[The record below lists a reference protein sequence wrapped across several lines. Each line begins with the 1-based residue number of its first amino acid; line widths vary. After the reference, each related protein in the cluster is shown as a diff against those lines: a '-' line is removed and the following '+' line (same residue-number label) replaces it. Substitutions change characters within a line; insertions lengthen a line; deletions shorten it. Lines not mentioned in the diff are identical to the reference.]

1 MGQQPPS
8 WDPYAQQDPRQQ
20 QTQPQYPPQQQ
31 PYGQQQPQ
39 DPSGQPDPG
48 QWQWQPSWPDQQPRS
63 PSFAPGPQYGTPPGQ
78 TAYQGQASYPRQQP
92 YEQQTYPPG
101 QPPHNQQAYYQGQA
115 YGQQFRSP
123 SGPQGWPPRTSW
135 PRRHKVLTALGSLVA
150 LLIVIGA
157 IGSATGKP
165 RQAGNVS
172 AAATSSMPTRTAT
185 PSRAPTHHAT
195 STGTVPTRATTA
207 PAAPATTAPAAPA
220 TSGPAAPAGPTVSQ
234 QQALDSAQ
242 SYLALGSG
250 FSRQGLIHQL
260 DSPYGGKF
268 SVADATWAAD
278 HSGADWDAQAVLAAK
293 GYMQL
298 GGFSRAS
305 LIDQLDSPYG
315 GKFTLAQATYAAN
328 QVGL

>member
-1 MGQQPPS
+1 VSYQQPPG
-8 WDPYAQQDPRQQ
+8 WYPDPRSYLDPGGRQVLRWWDGARWGE
-20 QTQPQYPPQQQ
+20 QTQPPAGRGHEPSITQ
-31 PYGQQQPQ
+31 PYGQQP
-39 DPSGQPDPG
+39 
-48 QWQWQPSWPDQQPRS
+48 
-63 PSFAPGPQYGTPPGQ
+63 
-78 TAYQGQASYPRQQP
+78 
-92 YEQQTYPPG
+92 YPPG
-101 QPPHNQQAYYQGQA
+101 QPPYNQQAYYQGQA

-123 SGPQGWPPRTSW
+123 SGPQGRPPRTSW
-135 PRRHKVLTALGSLVA
+135 PRRHKVLTVLGSLVA

-172 AAATSSMPTRTAT
+172 AAATSSTPTPTAT

-220 TSGPAAPAGPTVSQ
+220 TTAPAAPATTAPAAPATTAPAASATSAPAAPAGPTVSQ

-278 HSGADWDAQAVLAAK
+278 HSGADWDARRSWPRRATCSWEVSAAP
-293 GYMQL
+293 
-298 GGFSRAS
+298 A
-305 LIDQLDSPYG
+305 
-315 GKFTLAQATYAAN
+315 
-328 QVGL
+328 